1 MRVSDRAD
9 QSASRAASRAAYPR
23 AARRLLP
30 ALGAAACLLTVLS
43 ACESGAP
50 AEGSGAGSGA
60 SSSSAAGSS
69 DLTVVHANQISTL
82 DPIQAVQ
89 AETDTVASLVYDP
102 LVTYDAK
109 DQLTGVIAKTFTTE
123 PGAKA
128 VDITLRPGLTFHDGS
143 PVTATD
149 VKYTFER
156 DLAVN
161 SGVASY
167 LAGYKSMTVHSPTS
181 FTINLAAANSFF
193 VRELS
198 KVYILNSKLVSPHEG
213 SDHAQGW
220 LESHDAGSG
229 PYTIASANTLS
240 DVTVDRWSKYFAY
253 DPSRPAS
260 MDVKEVD
267 DSSTEASDLR
277 AGTADIALKLSSA
290 DALSVAGKDGVST
303 AWINSGL
310 TEYMWMNPNVGA
322 TANPK
327 VRQALQMVYDYQ
339 GGLKA
344 VWDGK
349 GQTVSGILPATMPC
363 QPSLSG
369 YAQNLAQ
376 AKTLFSQAGV
386 TTLTLRY
393 QPALAQFTQE
403 ATLFQSNLKQI
414 GVNLKLVPITFSDWL
429 TSLSNTKNIPELMLM
444 GDVPRFPDT
453 GIYLNYVYNSAS
465 VGTNYSGFDD
475 PAVNKLLNQAK
486 VTANDAARCQLEQQA
501 QKLIYGQ
508 HVSINMYTY
517 QQPVSYRAGIAG
529 IVADPNANPINL
541 RTVRMAA

>member
-1 MRVSDRAD
+1 MRLSDRAAN
-9 QSASRAASRAAYPR
+9 QTARRRS
-23 AARRLLP
+23 ARRLLP

-43 ACESGAP
+43 ACENGAP
-50 AEGSGAGSGA
+50 AEGSG
-60 SSSSAAGSS
+60 SSSSSTSSSGAAS
-69 DLTVVHANQISTL
+69 DLTVVHANQIATL

-89 AETDTVASLVYDP
+89 AETDTVDSLVYDP

-128 VDITLRPGLTFHDGS
+128 VDITLRAGLTFHDGS
-143 PVTATD
+143 PVTAAD

-167 LAGYKSMTVHSPTS
+167 LAGYQSMTIHSPTS
-181 FTINLAAANSFF
+181 FTINLSAANSFF

-198 KVYILNSKLVSPHEG
+198 KVYILNAKLVTAHEG

-229 PYTIASANTLS
+229 PYTLGAVGTLS

-253 DPSRPAS
+253 DPTRPAS
-260 MDVKEVD
+260 MDIKEVD

-327 VRQALQMVYDYQ
+327 VRAALQMVYDYQ

-363 QPSLSG
+363 QPSLAG
-369 YAQNLAQ
+369 YSQDLAQ
-376 AKTLFSQAGV
+376 AKTLLAQAGV

-414 GVNLKLVPITFSDWL
+414 GVTLKLVPITFSDWL
-429 TSLSNTKNIPELMLM
+429 TSLSNTKNIPEMMLM

-486 VTANDAARCQLEQQA
+486 VTANDAARCQLEKQA
-501 QKLIYGQ
+501 QTLVYAQ

-517 QQPVSYRAGIAG
+517 QQPVSYRAGITG
-529 IVADPNANPINL
+529 IVADPNANPVNL
-541 RTVRMAA
+541 RTVRMDA